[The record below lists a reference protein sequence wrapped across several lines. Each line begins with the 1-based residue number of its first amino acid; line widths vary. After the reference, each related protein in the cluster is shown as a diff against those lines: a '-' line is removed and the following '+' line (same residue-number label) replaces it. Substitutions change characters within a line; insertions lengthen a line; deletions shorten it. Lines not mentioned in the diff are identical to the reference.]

1 MRMPEHL
8 KLPVI
13 AAVAGLLASA
23 GLARAETFDITIGA
37 GHPNTQTFVKLL
49 ETVFMP
55 EVDKAMEAAGKGDKI
70 NWTVGFGG
78 TIVKFESLL
87 EGAQSG
93 LVDIVVSPNVIRPSE
108 LPLNMFTYMAPFG
121 SDSVKDTL
129 EIVHAIYD
137 EFPAVKEQWA
147 RFGQQPIAHYVYSS
161 HNIIATFP
169 IEKVED
175 VQGKKIGAAGVVG
188 NFFTNSGATA
198 VNGNFTTYYNDI
210 QNGVYAGGTGPVAGM
225 YQANLHE
232 VAKHLNVV
240 NFGTQ
245 YVLAL
250 SMNTAKLE
258 SLPDYVQ
265 QIIRDAARK
274 YETELATLEETQA
287 AEAIEAMKAA
297 GVEVHV
303 LSQEE
308 RAKWAASLPD
318 LAGDWVK
325 RLEDQGMPGRQ
336 LLTFYMDQLRKHGAT
351 PARDWDAAFR
361 Q

>member
-1 MRMPEHL
+1 MRKTKRL
-8 KLPVI
+8 
-13 AAVAGLLASA
+13 AAILAVSTVLGGTGA
-23 GLARAETFDITIGA
+23 ARAETFDIVIGA

-49 ETVFMP
+49 ETVFIP
-55 EVDKAMEAAGKGDKI
+55 EVDRAMEAAGKGDSI
-70 NWTVGFGG
+70 NWTTGFGG

-87 EGAQSG
+87 EGAQTG

-121 SDSVKDTL
+121 SDDVKDTV
-129 EIVHAIYD
+129 EIVRAVYD
-137 EFPAVKEQWA
+137 RFPAVREQWA

-161 HNIIATFP
+161 HNIIGTFP
-169 IEKVED
+169 VETFED
-175 VQGKKIGAAGVVG
+175 VQGRKIGAAGVVG
-188 NFFTNSGATA
+188 NFFTDTGATA
-198 VNGNFTTYYNDI
+198 VNGNFTTYYNDL
-210 QNGVYAGGTGPVAGM
+210 QNGVYQGATGPVAGM
-225 YQANLHE
+225 AQANLQE

-250 SMNTAKLE
+250 TMNTAKLE

-265 QIIRDAARK
+265 QIILDAALK
-274 YETELATLEETQA
+274 YEEELSTLEETET

-303 LSQEE
+303 LPQEE
-308 RAKWAASLPD
+308 RQKWAQSLPD

-325 RLEDQGMPGRQ
+325 RLEDQGMPGRE
-336 LLTFYMDQLRKHGAT
+336 LLLFYMDELRKRGAT

-361 Q
+361 

>member
-1 MRMPEHL
+1 MHTCKTL
-8 KLPVI
+8 GIPVLL
-13 AAVAGLLASA
+13 AAGLLASTS
-23 GLARAETFDITIGA
+23 LVRAETFDIVVGA

-49 ETVFMP
+49 ETVFIP
-55 EVDKAMEAAGKGDKI
+55 EVNKAMDAAGKGDTI
-70 NWTVGFGG
+70 NWTTGFGG

-87 EGAQSG
+87 EGVQSG

-121 SDSVKDTL
+121 SDNVKDTL
-129 EIVHAIYD
+129 EIVHAIYNK
-137 EFPAVKEQWA
+137 FPAVKEQWA

-161 HNIIATFP
+161 HNIIANFA
-169 IEKVED
+169 IEKFED

-188 NFFTNSGATA
+188 NFFTNTGATA

-210 QNGVYAGGTGPVAGM
+210 QNGVYAGGTGPAAGM
-225 YQANLHE
+225 RQANLQE

-258 SLPDYVQ
+258 SLPEYVQ
-265 QIIRDAARK
+265 QIIRDSAAK
-274 YETELATLEETQA
+274 YELELATLEETETVA
-287 AEAIEAMKAA
+287 AIEAMKAA

-303 LSQEE
+303 LPQEE
-308 RAKWAASLPD
+308 RAKWAAALPD

-325 RLEDQGMPGRQ
+325 RLEDQGMPGREI
-336 LLTFYMDQLRKHGAT
+336 LVFYMDELRKRGVS

-361 Q
+361 

>member
-1 MRMPEHL
+1 
-8 KLPVI
+8 V
-13 AAVAGLLASA
+13 
-23 GLARAETFDITIGA
+23 RAETFDIVVGA

-49 ETVFMP
+49 ETVFIP
-55 EVDKAMEAAGKGDKI
+55 EVNKAMDAAGKGDTI
-70 NWTVGFGG
+70 NWTTGFGG

-87 EGAQSG
+87 EGVQSG

-121 SDSVKDTL
+121 SDNVKDTL
-129 EIVHAIYD
+129 EIVHAIYNK
-137 EFPAVKEQWA
+137 FPAVKEQWA

-161 HNIIATFP
+161 HNIIANFA
-169 IEKVED
+169 IEKFED

-188 NFFTNSGATA
+188 NFFTNTGATA

-210 QNGVYAGGTGPVAGM
+210 QNGVYAGGTGPAAGM
-225 YQANLHE
+225 RQANLQE

-258 SLPDYVQ
+258 SLPEYVQ
-265 QIIRDAARK
+265 QIIRDSAAK
-274 YETELATLEETQA
+274 YELELATLEETETVA
-287 AEAIEAMKAA
+287 AIDAMKEA

-303 LSQEE
+303 LPQEE
-308 RAKWAASLPD
+308 RVKWAAALPD

-325 RLEDQGMPGRQ
+325 RLEDQGREI
-336 LLTFYMDQLRKHGAT
+336 LVFYMDELRKRGVT

-361 Q
+361 

>member
-1 MRMPEHL
+1 MRMPEDMKIPAL
-8 KLPVI
+8 F
-13 AAVAGLLASA
+13 AAALLAST
-23 GLARAETFDITIGA
+23 GIARAETFDIIVGA

-49 ETVFMP
+49 ETVFIP
-55 EVDKAMEAAGKGDKI
+55 EVDKAMEAAGKGDTI
-70 NWTVGFGG
+70 NWTTGFGG

-87 EGAQSG
+87 EGVQTG

-121 SDSVKDTL
+121 SDNVEDTL

-137 EFPAVKEQWA
+137 KFPAVKEQWA

-169 IEKVED
+169 IETFAD
-175 VQGKKIGAAGVVG
+175 VQGKKIGAAGAVG
-188 NFFTNSGATA
+188 NFYTNTGATA
-198 VNGNFTTYYNDI
+198 VNGNFTTFYNDI

-250 SMNTAKLE
+250 TMNTARMD

-265 QIIRDAARK
+265 QIIRDAAAT
-274 YETELATLEETQA
+274 YEVELATLEQTQA
-287 AEAIEAMKAA
+287 ATAIEAMKAA
-297 GVEVHV
+297 GVTVHV
-303 LSQEE
+303 MPQEE
-308 RAKWAASLPD
+308 RAKWAAAMPD

-325 RLEDQGMPGRQ
+325 RLEDQGMPGREI
-336 LLTFYMDQLRKHGAT
+336 LTFYMDELRKRGVT

-361 Q
+361 

>member
-1 MRMPEHL
+1 MRMHSHL
-8 KLPVI
+8 KLQI
-13 AAVAGLLASA
+13 LFAAGMLAST
-23 GLARAETFDITIGA
+23 GLARAETFDIVVGA

-49 ETVFMP
+49 ETVFIP
-55 EVDKAMEAAGKGDKI
+55 EVNKAIDAAGKGDTI
-70 NWTVGFGG
+70 NWTTGFGG

-121 SDSVKDTL
+121 SDNVKDTL
-129 EIVHAIYD
+129 EIVHAIY
-137 EFPAVKEQWA
+137 EKFPAVKEQWA

-161 HNIIATFP
+161 HNIIANFA
-169 IEKVED
+169 IEKFED

-188 NFFTNSGATA
+188 NFYTNTGATA
-198 VNGNFTTYYNDI
+198 VNGNFTTFYNDI
-210 QNGVYAGGTGPVAGM
+210 QNGVYAGGTGPAAGM
-225 YQANLHE
+225 RQANLQD

-265 QIIRDAARK
+265 QIIRDAAAK
-274 YETELATLEETQA
+274 YESELATLEETQT

-297 GVEVHV
+297 GVAVHI
-303 LSQEE
+303 LPQEE
-308 RAKWAASLPD
+308 RARWAAALPD

-325 RLEDQGMPGRQ
+325 RLEGQGMPGREI
-336 LLTFYMDQLRKHGAT
+336 LVFYMDELRKRGVT
-351 PARDWDAAFR
+351 PPRDWDAAFR
-361 Q
+361 

>member
-1 MRMPEHL
+1 MHMRRQTS
-8 KLPVI
+8 I
-13 AAVAGLLASA
+13 SALLAAA
-23 GLARAETFDITIGA
+23 GFLAGATAASAETYDIVVGA

-49 ETVFMP
+49 ETVFIP
-55 EVDKAMEAAGKGDKI
+55 EVDRAMQAAGKGDSI
-70 NWTVGFGG
+70 NWTTGFGG

-121 SDSVKDTL
+121 SDNVEQTV

-137 EFPAVKEQWA
+137 KFPAVKEQWA

-161 HNIIATFP
+161 HNIIGTFP
-169 IEKVED
+169 IETFAD

-188 NFFTNSGATA
+188 NFFSNTGATA
-198 VNGNFTTYYNDI
+198 VNGNFTTYYNDL
-210 QNGVYAGGTGPVAGM
+210 QNGVYEGATGPVAGM

-245 YVLAL
+245 YVVAL
-250 SMNTAKLE
+250 TMNTAKMD
-258 SLPDYVQ
+258 SLPPYVQ
-265 QIIRDAARK
+265 DIIRDAART
-274 YETELATLEETQA
+274 YETELRTLEETEA
-287 AEAIEAMKAA
+287 AAAVEAMKAA

-303 LSQEE
+303 LPQEE

-325 RLEDQGMPGRQ
+325 RLEDQGMPGRE
-336 LLTFYMDQLRKHGAT
+336 LLVFYMDELRKRGVT
-351 PARDWDAAFR
+351 PARDWDAPFR
-361 Q
+361 